1 MSTRTRFEKEAKGYS
16 EMAYCAGKSTQI
28 VLADL
33 KKCLKFRIGAR
44 ELLTTFNYSLADN
57 YKYS

>member
-28 VLADL
+28 VLEVL
-33 KKCLKFRIGAR
+33 KNGAR
-44 ELLTTFNYSLADN
+44 ELLTIFTYSLADN